1 MKKSFKIALIAF
13 LIVSPLFTSSVK
25 AIGMGMGM
33 GPPSPCGAPFPP
45 CPVPLDGGVSL
56 LLLAGAAYGG
66 KKIYDSR
73 KKIPS

>member
-25 AIGMGMGM
+25 AVGMGMGM

-45 CPVPLDGGVSL
+45 CPIPLDGGVSL
-56 LLLAGAAYGG
+56 LLLAGATYGG
-66 KKIYDSR
+66 KKLYDSR
-73 KKIPS
+73 KKNPA